1 MDMQEILRN
10 VITSTN
16 EIFRAEAG
24 SVALLEAD
32 GREIVIRAAVG
43 AGAEAVRGLRLPAS
57 VGVIGWVATQEE
69 PALIPDVT
77 ADDRFFAD
85 IDKDSGFNT
94 KSIMCVPMRANGHVI
109 GVIELMNMNAHY
121 LSDDGLKILG
131 VIADHAALA
140 IENARLLTRTRQQA
154 EEQAMVFG
162 AMAIL
167 TSDLGLDTVLD
178 AVSRQM
184 VEALNADVCII
195 YRWIPHQNQLQAIQY
210 YNKSGLQRPAR
221 LNLALTAD
229 TPTAM
234 ALARRKPVIIHAQ
247 DKDLAPQQKQR
258 MTLLKI
264 ESSLVI
270 PLIYRRLPIG
280 LVEIGHHNPQ
290 TRFALEKLILGETMA
305 AQAAVAIEHARLF
318 HEATRRLNEARLLQE
333 VMVAAAST
341 LNFDQVLNRTIDAL
355 HRTLGIERLGFFL
368 PNQTQ
373 SYPVQTRPVA
383 LSDNLQ
389 NIPIADN
396 AVHWVCTHGQPLV
409 VTEAQGLPP
418 GLDMLPDTQSEICV
432 PVMLDEQVVAVLNAQ
447 SPRPNAFDQ
456 EDLNLFITVAAEL
469 AVALKNATLFE
480 KEHRLVNQQ
489 QALLDIFAVLSA
501 ELEPEKLFQRMI
513 ERAVEVIPN
522 AEAGSLI
529 VPREEGGFCYVAAV
543 GFNLKQLQPITFST
557 ADFAR
562 LNNMASN
569 PGAPQLRVR
578 RFSQPELMEFHQH
591 HDTEIP
597 PQLMNFGRLHDIK
610 STLRATLVA
619 GNNFL
624 GALNVD
630 SFTKIDAFNAEDEK
644 ILLLFANQAA
654 IAIQNARLF
663 EKVKAT
669 EAKYRDLFDNANDL
683 IFTLDS
689 NFKVSSANKVTL
701 KLTGYSL
708 PEIIGLPAISLI
720 SSTQNISLFATLKQH
735 LRHENAFSSFE
746 LSLMNKAGQEK
757 LIEATMRI
765 KRSGRRATELHFIA
779 RDITLRR
786 ELERQLQ
793 QTEKLSS
800 IGKLVAGVAH
810 ELNNP
815 LTSIIGYTNLL
826 EESNLLP
833 QQKRDLQIISRQAER
848 ARVIVRDLLTFA
860 RNIHLEREF
869 VDINEIINGSIML
882 LKPQLKQ
889 HNIHVINS
897 LNFGL
902 PRIMADPHRLEQVI
916 VNLLINSIQALSGQ
930 ARKKV
935 IVLKSSLKASAILI
949 SLADNGPG
957 IREEII
963 NQVFDPFFSTK
974 QVGEGT
980 GLGLSI
986 CFGIISAHGG
996 KIWAENIAEGGTEF
1010 FVTLPVSNPR
1020 ADSISQ
1026 KALSADA
1033 PAQATNRKN
1042 IRVLVVDD
1050 ETYLLELMNR
1060 VLGGMYKSIHTVD
1073 NGRKALTM
1081 LLTENFD
1088 IIICDILMPD
1098 LSGIELFNQVIAA
1111 QPQLAERFIFITG
1124 NVIDST
1130 TRSFLVNNHLKW
1142 LAKPF
1147 LPADIISAI
1156 NETLDHNRIK
1166 EL

>member
-24 SVALLEAD
+24 SVALLASD
-32 GREIVIRAAVG
+32 GQEIVIRAAVG
-43 AGAEAVRGLRLPAS
+43 AGADAVRGLRIPVS
-57 VGVIGWVATQEE
+57 KGVIGWVATHEK

-77 ADDRFFAD
+77 VDSRFYGA
-85 IDKDSGFNT
+85 IDKDSGFHT
-94 KSIMCVPMRANGHVI
+94 KSIMCVPMQANGHVI
-109 GVIELMNMNAHY
+109 GVIELMNMNTHY
-121 LSDDGLKILG
+121 LSEDGLKILG

-184 VEALNADVCII
+184 VEALSADVCII
-195 YRWIPHQNQLQAIQY
+195 YRWNPHHNQLQAIQY
-210 YNKSGLQRPAR
+210 YNKSGLQHPAQ
-221 LNLALTAD
+221 LNLILPAD
-229 TPTAM
+229 ST
-234 ALARRKPVIIHAQ
+234 LSSQKPVIVHAQ
-247 DKDLAPQQKQR
+247 DKNLTPPQKKR
-258 MTLLKI
+258 MSQLRI
-264 ESSLVI
+264 ERSLYI
-270 PLIYRRLPIG
+270 PLVYRRQPIG
-280 LVEIGHHNPQ
+280 LVEIGHHNLQ
-290 TRFALEKLILGETMA
+290 TRLTPDKLNLGETMA

-318 HEATRRLNEARLLQE
+318 NEATRRLSEARLLQE

-355 HRTLGIERLGFFL
+355 HQTLGVERLGFFL

-373 SYPVQTRPVA
+373 AYPILTHPVTQETD
-383 LSDNLQ
+383 LH
-389 NIPIADN
+389 NIPIADSL
-396 AVHWVCTHGQPLV
+396 VYWVCKNGQPLLV
-409 VTEAQGLPP
+409 SETQDLPP
-418 GLDMLPDTQSEICV
+418 DLEMSADTLSEICV
-432 PVMLDEQVVAVLNAQ
+432 PVLLDDQVVAVLNAQ

-456 EDLNLFITVAAEL
+456 EDLQLFIAIAAEL
-469 AVALKNATLFE
+469 AVALKNARLFE

-529 VPREEGGFCYVAAV
+529 VPKAEGGFGYVAAV
-543 GFNLKQLQPITFST
+543 GFNLEQLQQITLTTSNFIDLSRVISQRG
-557 ADFAR
+557 AQLLVER
-562 LNNMASN
+562 LS
-569 PGAPQLRVR
+569 QLD
-578 RFSQPELMEFHQH
+578 LTEFHNSH
-591 HDTEIP
+591 NSEIP
-597 PQLMNFGRLHDIK
+597 PQLISFGRLYEIK
-610 STLRATLVA
+610 SSLRATLVA
-619 GNNFL
+619 GNSFL

-630 SFTKIDAFNAEDEK
+630 NFTQADAFTEEDEK

-663 EKVKAT
+663 EEVKAA

-701 KLTGYSL
+701 KTTGYSL

-720 SSTQNISLFATLKQH
+720 GSTQNVSLFVMIKQH
-735 LRHENAFSSFE
+735 LRRANVPSSFE
-746 LSLMNKAGQEK
+746 LSLKNKAGQEK
-757 LIEATMRI
+757 LIEVTMRI
-765 KRSGRRATELHFIA
+765 KRNGRRATELHFIA

-815 LTSIIGYTNLL
+815 LTSIIGYSNLL
-826 EESNLLP
+826 EESVLSP
-833 QQKRDLQIISRQAER
+833 QQKKDLQIISRQAER

-860 RNIHLEREF
+860 RNIHLKREL
-869 VDINEIINGSIML
+869 VDINEIINASIML
-882 LKPQLKQ
+882 LKPQLQQ
-889 HNIHVINS
+889 HNVHVVKS
-897 LNFGL
+897 LDFGL
-902 PRIMADPHRLEQVI
+902 PHIVADPHRLEQVF
-916 VNLLINSIQALSGQ
+916 VNLLINSIQAL
-930 ARKKV
+930 AKETRKKI
-935 IVLKSSLKASAILI
+935 IVLKSGFKNNAILV

-957 IREEII
+957 IRDDII
-963 NQVFDPFFSTK
+963 NQIFDPFFSTK

-986 CFGIISAHGG
+986 CFGIVSAHGG

-1010 FVTLPVSNPR
+1010 FLELPVSKPPTEPS
-1020 ADSISQ
+1020 AEQTVPSV
-1026 KALSADA
+1026 ALLL
-1033 PAQATNRKN
+1033 ATNNKN
-1042 IRVLVVDD
+1042 IRILVVDD
-1050 ETYLLELMNR
+1050 ETYLLELMHR
-1060 VLGGMYKSIHTVD
+1060 VLSGLYHTVHTTD
-1073 NGRKALTM
+1073 NGRKALTKI
-1081 LLTENFD
+1081 LTETFD

-1098 LSGIELFNQVIAA
+1098 LSGIELFHQATA
-1111 QPQLAERFIFITG
+1111 SQPQLADRFIFITG
-1124 NVIDST
+1124 NVVDPD
-1130 TRSFLVNNHLKW
+1130 TRAFLENNNLKW

-1147 LPADIISAI
+1147 LPADITNAI
-1156 NETLDHNRIK
+1156 NQTLNQATAR